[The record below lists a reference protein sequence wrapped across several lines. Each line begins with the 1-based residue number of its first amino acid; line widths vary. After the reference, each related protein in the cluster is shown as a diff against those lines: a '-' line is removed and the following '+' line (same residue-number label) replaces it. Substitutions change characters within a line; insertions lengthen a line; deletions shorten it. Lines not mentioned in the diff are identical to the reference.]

1 MMSKR
6 ILIVG
11 LGSAGKRQ
19 LRLAKMKFPDYEIK
33 VLRSSTSDIP
43 KANKSDFFR
52 SLPEVAEFKPSM
64 AIICSP
70 SPFHVEIAQ
79 FLAGIGAH
87 ILIEKPISDS
97 TEGLKELINSC
108 KENSLALMTGY
119 NLRFLESL
127 KYFRDC
133 ITKGEIGKIQSIRCE
148 VGQYL
153 PDWRPDKDYRTTVTA
168 RSELGGG
175 ALLELSHEL
184 DYLQWIFGS
193 AEWVS
198 AVIGKQSK
206 LEIDTED
213 NAHLVIGFSDETLG
227 YTTIGNLNIDLYRH
241 DKTRNCLVI
250 GELGSIKWD
259 AILDRVSIYST
270 KNHEWKTV
278 FQGKSN
284 LEDTYLNQLGDFAS
298 ASENLSIGG
307 ATGVDGLRVLELI
320 ESAWK
325 SSKSRS
331 QIVIEREF
339 IEGE

>member
-1 MMSKR
+1 
-6 ILIVG
+6 
-11 LGSAGKRQ
+11 
-19 LRLAKMKFPDYEIK
+19 
-33 VLRSSTSDIP
+33 
-43 KANKSDFFR
+43 
-52 SLPEVAEFKPSM
+52 
-64 AIICSP
+64 
-70 SPFHVEIAQ
+70 
-79 FLAGIGAH
+79 
-87 ILIEKPISDS
+87 
-97 TEGLKELINSC
+97 
-108 KENSLALMTGY
+108 
-119 NLRFLESL
+119 
-127 KYFRDC
+127 
-133 ITKGEIGKIQSIRCE
+133 
-148 VGQYL
+148 
-153 PDWRPDKDYRTTVTA
+153 VTA

-213 NAHLVIGFSDETLG
+213 SAHLVIGFSDEKLG

-241 DKTRNCLVI
+241 DKTRNCLAI
-250 GELGSIKWD
+250 GESGSIKWD
-259 AILDRVSIYST
+259 AILDRVSIYSI

-331 QIVIEREF
+331 QIVIKREF

>member
-1 MMSKR
+1 MSKK

-11 LGSAGKRQ
+11 LGSAGSRQ
-19 LRLAKMKFPDYEIK
+19 LRLAKVKFPDWEIK

-43 KANKSDFFR
+43 KAKENGFIR
-52 SLPEVAEFKPSM
+52 SLGEVAEFKPSM

-87 ILIEKPISDS
+87 ILIEKPISNS
-97 TEGLKELINSC
+97 TAGIKELISNC
-108 KENSLALMTGY
+108 NKNSLALMTGY
-119 NLRFLESL
+119 NLRYLESL
-127 KYFRDC
+127 NYFRDC
-133 ITKGEIGKIQSIRCE
+133 IISGEIGSIQSIRCE

-168 RSELGGG
+168 RRELGGG

-206 LEIDTED
+206 LDIDTED
-213 NAHLVIGFSDETLG
+213 SAHLVIGFSDETLG
-227 YTTIGNLNIDLYRH
+227 YATIGNVNIDLYRH

-250 GELGSIKWD
+250 GDCGSIRWD
-259 AILDRVSIYST
+259 AILDRVAIYST
-270 KNHEWKTV
+270 INPEWKTV
-278 FQGKSN
+278 FQGKSS
-284 LEDTYLNQLGDFAS
+284 LEESYLHQLDDFAS
-298 ASENLSIGG
+298 ASENLTISG

-331 QIVIEREF
+331 QVVIEREI
-339 IEGE
+339 IEGV

>member
-1 MMSKR
+1 MSKR

-11 LGSAGKRQ
+11 LGSAGKRH

-33 VLRSSTSDIP
+33 VLRSSTLDIP
-43 KANKSDFFR
+43 KVNENNFIR
-52 SLPEVAEFKPSM
+52 SLLEVAEFKPSM

-87 ILIEKPISDS
+87 ILIEKPISNS
-97 TEGLKELINSC
+97 TEGIKELIINC
-108 KENSLALMTGY
+108 NKNSLALMTGY
-119 NLRFLESL
+119 NLRYLESL
-127 KYFRDC
+127 KYFRAC
-133 ITKGEIGKIQSIRCE
+133 IVNGDIGMIQSIRCE

-153 PDWRPDKDYRTTVTA
+153 PDWRPGKDYRNTVTA
-168 RSELGGG
+168 RRDLGGG

-198 AVIGKQSK
+198 AVIGKLSK
-206 LEIDTED
+206 LDIDTED
-213 NAHLVIGFSDETLG
+213 SAHLVIGFSDEKLG
-227 YTTIGNLNIDLYRH
+227 YTTIGNLNIDLYRR
-241 DKTRNCLVI
+241 DKTRNCVVI
-250 GELGSIKWD
+250 GDRGSIKWD
-259 AILDRVSIYST
+259 GTLDRVSIYST
-270 KNHEWKTV
+270 KNPEWNTV

-284 LEDTYLNQLGDFAS
+284 LEESYLHQLDDFAR
-298 ASENLSIGG
+298 ASENLTIVG

-325 SSKSRS
+325 SSKNRS
-331 QIVIEREF
+331 QVVIEREI
-339 IEGE
+339 IEGA

>member
-1 MMSKR
+1 MIKR

-11 LGSAGKRQ
+11 LGSAGSRQ
-19 LRLAKMKFPDYEIK
+19 LRLAKVKFPDCEIR
-33 VLRSSTSDIP
+33 VLRSSTSDIS
-43 KANKSDFFR
+43 KAKESGLIR
-52 SLPEVAEFKPSM
+52 SLAEVAEFKPSL
-64 AIICSP
+64 AIICNP
-70 SPFHVEIAQ
+70 SPFHVEIAH

-87 ILIEKPISDS
+87 ILIEKPISNS
-97 TEGLKELINSC
+97 TAGIKELIINC
-108 KENSLALMTGY
+108 NKNSLALMIGY
-119 NLRFLESL
+119 NLRYLESL
-127 KYFRDC
+127 VYFRDC

-213 NAHLVIGFSDETLG
+213 SAHLVIGFSDETLG

>member
-1 MMSKR
+1 MIKR

-11 LGSAGKRQ
+11 LGSAGSRQ
-19 LRLAKMKFPDYEIK
+19 LRLAKINFPDCEIK

-43 KANKSDFFR
+43 KGEQNEFIR
-52 SLPEVAEFKPSM
+52 SLEEVAVFKPSL

-79 FLAGIGAH
+79 FLAEIGAH
-87 ILIEKPISDS
+87 ILIEKPISNS
-97 TEGLKELINSC
+97 TEGIKELIVSC
-108 KENSLALMTGY
+108 KDNSLALMTGY

-127 KYFRDC
+127 NYFRNC
-133 ITKGEIGKIQSIRCE
+133 IIKGEIGRIQSIRCE

-153 PDWRPDKDYRTTVTA
+153 PDWRPGKDYRTTVTA
-168 RSELGGG
+168 RRNLGGG

-198 AVIGKQSK
+198 AVIGKQSN
-206 LEIDTED
+206 LDIDTED
-213 NAHLVIGFSDETLG
+213 SAHLVIGFSDELLG
-227 YTTIGNLNIDLYRH
+227 YSTIGNLNLDLYRH

-250 GELGSIKWD
+250 GDSGSVKWD
-259 AILDRVSIYST
+259 AVLDRVSVYSST
-270 KNHEWKTV
+270 NPEWKTV

-284 LEDTYLNQLGDFAS
+284 LEESYLHQLDDFVR
-298 ASENLSIGG
+298 ASENLAIVG

-331 QIVIEREF
+331 QVVIEREI
-339 IEGE
+339 IEGV

>member
-1 MMSKR
+1 MSER

-11 LGSAGKRQ
+11 LGSAGTRQ
-19 LRLAKMKFPDYEIK
+19 LRLAKMKFPDCEIK
-33 VLRSSTSDIP
+33 VLRSSTSDIREV
-43 KANKSDFFR
+43 KENDLIQ
-52 SLPEVAEFKPSM
+52 SLKEVAAFKPSLAM
-64 AIICSP
+64 ICSP

-79 FLAGIGAH
+79 YLAGIGAH
-87 ILIEKPISDS
+87 ILIEKPISNS
-97 TEGLKELINSC
+97 TAGIKELINTC
-108 KENSLALMTGY
+108 RQNSLALMTGY
-119 NLRFLESL
+119 NLRYLESL
-127 KYFRDC
+127 IYFRDC
-133 ITKGEIGKIQSIRCE
+133 IVTGKIGKIQSIRCE

-168 RSELGGG
+168 RRELGGG

-198 AVIGKQSK
+198 AVISKQSN

-213 NAHLVIGFSDETLG
+213 SAHLVIGFSDQKLG

-250 GELGSIKWD
+250 GECGSMKWD
-259 AILDRVSIYST
+259 AILDRVLIYSPT
-270 KNHEWKTV
+270 SAEWEIV
-278 FQGKSN
+278 FQGNSN
-284 LEDTYLNQLGDFAS
+284 LEESYLHQLDEFVN
-298 ASENLSIGG
+298 ASENLNCCG

-325 SSKSRS
+325 SSNSRS

-339 IEGE
+339 IEGA